1 MRMSHR
7 YTVWVKLQ
15 EPCDEGMLCHH
26 AVQAAGIVCLGY
38 ALLAMAH
45 EEGTPSL
52 RIATQSA
59 SRLSE
64 DAEH

>member
-1 MRMSHR
+1 MRMSQRH
-7 YTVWVKLQ
+7 TVWVKLQ
-15 EPCDEGMLCHH
+15 EPCDEGMLYYH

-52 RIATQSA
+52 RTATQPA

-64 DAEH
+64 ETEH